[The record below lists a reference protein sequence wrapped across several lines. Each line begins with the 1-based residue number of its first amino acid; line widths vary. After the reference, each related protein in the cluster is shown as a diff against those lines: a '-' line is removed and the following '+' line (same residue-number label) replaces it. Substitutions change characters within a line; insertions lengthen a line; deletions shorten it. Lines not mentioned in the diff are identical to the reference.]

1 MTDGEIEQLANWLK
15 FNHDRPFS
23 EVLGAIIKTWPD
35 ATAPE
40 IKRSLQRMNEIAGDK
55 CERQSDPIRRRSRF
69 RLVDAEPQGEP
80 V

>member
-1 MTDGEIEQLANWLK
+1 MTDGEIEQLANWFK

-23 EVLGAIIKTWPD
+23 EVLGAIARTWPD
-35 ATAPE
+35 ARAQE
-40 IKRSLQRMNEIAGDK
+40 MKQALRRMNEIAGDK
-55 CERQSDPIRRRSRF
+55 RDRQGEPIRRRSRF